1 MKTLEQTDQE
11 TPTKFNILPIL
22 SERHSPRVFADTPVS
37 EVELRSLFEAG
48 RWAPS
53 CYNWQPWRTI
63 WGIKGS
69 KTYDRIFDCLD
80 EFNQSWAGNA
90 PVLLINAFKKTT
102 PEGKENFH
110 ALHDLGL
117 YMGNVCAQAQHLGLA
132 VHQMAGL
139 DHKKAQKEFKFPEEY
154 HVATA
159 VAIGY
164 YGGDPDV
171 LPEDLKEM
179 ELKTERERKMQ
190 REFTFNGDFM
200 DEEGLNSSNQETLDT
215 KS

>member
-1 MKTLEQTDQE
+1 MKTLEE
-11 TPTKFNILPIL
+11 TEQNTATKFEILPIL

-69 KTYDRIFDCLD
+69 DTYNRIFNCLD
-80 EFNQSWAGNA
+80 DFNQSWAGNA
-90 PVLLINAFKKTT
+90 PVLLINAYKKTT

-117 YMGNVCAQAQHLGLA
+117 YMGNMCAQAQHLGLA

-139 DHKKAQKEFKFPEEY
+139 KYQEAKKEFKFPDAY

-164 YGGDPDV
+164 YGGNPDD
-171 LPEDLKEM
+171 LPEDLRKM
-179 ELKTERERKMQ
+179 EKQSERTRNMQ

-200 DEEGLNSSNQETLDT
+200 EEQGLDSSNQETLNT
-215 KS
+215 EQ